1 LPLGEQ
7 FTPFPT
13 CREIEPPVCTGR
25 HVIDQLIAEVAL
37 GQGPPPFRG
46 VEFPRSA
53 PDIRTRCMS
62 SARTWTGGA
71 LAKLPMTTVQGQLWS
86 WSSRESSAMRTLL
99 ASDRSVSRCGTVRS
113 RDRSVH
119 AATVGRPASFSA
131 GQKKA
136 RRDRAAT
143 RSRSW
148 LGMIQH
154 DMMLRDHDM
163 AGPDGTVSA
172 QQRLG
177 LMPRRRWVRSQ
188 NLLGQ
193 ASRSEVAPI
202 GAAVAGATSD
212 VGLSSSINQGALR
225 ASAPS
230 RPSRARTTGCK
241 RDARPA
247 RGPCYRSRAAG

>member
-1 LPLGEQ
+1 
-7 FTPFPT
+7 
-13 CREIEPPVCTGR
+13 VCTGR

-113 RDRSVH
+113 RDTSVH
-119 AATVGRPASFSA
+119 APRSTGKLLCRA
-131 GQKKA
+131 KKA

-163 AGPDGTVSA
+163 PGPDGTVSA

-188 NLLGQ
+188 NSPGQ
-193 ASRSEVAPI
+193 ASGSEVAPI
-202 GAAVAGATSD
+202 GAAMAGATSD

-230 RPSRARTTGCK
+230 RPSRARRTGCK